1 MRDLLV
7 VWRLFLVGVL
17 IGGAVVLWRTGD
29 ALLRLLRPAGRSAW
43 RIACMQSWARWM
55 LAAIGAR
62 VRRDGAPPSEPVIF
76 VSNHLSDVDILVL
89 LSELPCV
96 FVAKIEVSRMPVI
109 GSAAADVG
117 TIFIDRE
124 DFTEVARVNT
134 RIEKALAEGLS
145 VVIFPEATKSM
156 GVDLLP
162 FHPPLLA
169 AAARSGRQV
178 WYGALH
184 YSSPVG
190 SPPAS
195 EAIVW
200 SKELPTRLHLQRLLQ
215 LPHFT
220 ARIRY
225 GRAPIG
231 GTDRKV
237 LTRELRAAV
246 HALFEPVRQ

>member
-1 MRDLLV
+1 MKRLLV
-7 VWRLFLVGVL
+7 VWRLFLVGL
-17 IGGAVVLWRTGD
+17 IIGGAIVLWRAGD
-29 ALLRLLRPAGRSAW
+29 AMLRLLHPAGRSAW
-43 RIACMQSWARWM
+43 RINCMQGWARWM

-62 VRRDGAPPSEPVIF
+62 TRREGTPPSEPVIF

-96 FVAKIEVSRMPVI
+96 FVAKIEVSRMPII

-124 DFTEVARVNT
+124 DFTDVARVNA
-134 RIEKALAEGLS
+134 RIDQSLAEGLS
-145 VVIFPEATKSM
+145 VIIFPEATKSL

-184 YSSPVG
+184 YSTPAG
-190 SPPAS
+190 ATPAS
-195 EAIVW
+195 QAVVW
-200 SKELPTRLHLQRLLQ
+200 SKELPTRVHLQRLLQ

-225 GRAPIG
+225 GHTPIG
-231 GTDRKV
+231 GTDRKA

-246 HALFEPVRQ
+246 HALFEPIGQ